1 MDLLTLIVTLAVIGF
16 ACWIVVTYVPMP
28 EPIKRALVVI
38 VVLVV
43 LIWLVRALAL
53 GTVIPIR

>member
-38 VVLVV
+38 VVLVI

-53 GTVIPIR
+53 GTIVPIR